1 MSTAEI
7 PQPAT
12 PLPSTVPV
20 LIVGG
25 GAAGLTASMLL
36 SQLGVDTLLVERHPG
51 TSHLPKAHILN
62 QRTMEIFREI
72 GIADTIYERGCPREN
87 MSRVAFATSLAGPS
101 PLHGRLIGHVDAWGG
116 GGDIPAYE
124 AASPC
129 RHSNLPQLRLEP
141 ILRERAESLAPDR
154 VRFHHEVVAVDQDP
168 EWVTARIR
176 DRSSRLEHTVRA
188 RYLIGADGGRTVG
201 AAAGIQ
207 MAGPR
212 DLVDMVSVHMTA
224 DLSGYVPDPSVILH
238 FFINPDGQG
247 SMGSG
252 VLVKMGPEHWD
263 EHSEEWV
270 FHMLCP
276 PGDEASFD
284 EDWTVREVRD
294 SLGIPELQPRI
305 HLVSRWRL
313 EATLANRYRAGRV
326 FVAGDAAHKH
336 SPTTG
341 LGLNS
346 AVQDV
351 YNLCWKLGH
360 VLAGQAGDGLLDSYE
375 AERRP
380 VGRRNVERGTTTFFN
395 HLRLDAAIGLAPGM
409 SAEDGWARFAVLYSD
424 TEEGRAVAGRVAEAV
439 AGSRDEFAAH
449 NVELIGTY
457 TSSAVVQDG
466 SAEPVSP
473 DPIRVFQPDTRPG
486 HRIPHAWLD
495 AGGRRLSTYDVT
507 GRGRFTLIV
516 DAADT
521 AWSGAAAAVAGDV
534 GVPIDVVRIGVGG
547 DFADATGAWREQR
560 HVAPDGAVLV
570 RPDQHVGWRSP
581 TAHPHPDVVL
591 AEALRY
597 ILDRPAA
604 PVSVPLPT
612 PEPELVAS
620 PGGE

>member
-7 PQPAT
+7 PQPAG

-36 SQLGVDTLLVERHPG
+36 SQLGVETLLVERHPG

-62 QRTMEIFREI
+62 QPTMEIFREI
-72 GIADTIYERGCPREN
+72 GIADTVYERGAPHEN
-87 MSRVAFATSLAGPS
+87 MSRVAFATSLAGRS

-116 GGDIPAYE
+116 GADTPAYE

-141 ILRERAESLAPDR
+141 ILREKAESLAPGR
-154 VRFHHEVVAVDQDP
+154 VRFHHELVAVEQDSDG
-168 EWVTARIR
+168 VTARIL

-201 AAAGIQ
+201 AAAGVQ

-224 DLSGYVPDPSVILH
+224 DLSRHLPDPSVILH

-284 EDWTVREVRD
+284 EDWTLREVRD
-294 SLGIPELQPRI
+294 SLGIPDLQPRI

-313 EATLANRYRAGRV
+313 EATLANRYRAGRL

-351 YNLCWKLGH
+351 HNLCWKLAE
-360 VLAGQAGDGLLDSYE
+360 VLAGRAGDGLLDSYE

-395 HLRLDAAIGLAPGM
+395 HLRIDAAIGLEPGM
-409 SAEDGWARFAVLYSD
+409 SVEEGWARFAVLFSD
-424 TEEGRAVAGRVAEAV
+424 TEEGRAVAERVAEAV

-449 NVELIGTY
+449 NVELAGTY

-473 DPIRVFQPDTRPG
+473 DAVRVFMPGTRPG
-486 HRIPHAWLD
+486 QRIPHAWVD
-495 AGGRRLSTYDVT
+495 TGGRRLSTYDLT

-521 AWSGAAAAVAGDV
+521 AWSGAAASLGADL
-534 GVPIDVVRIGVGG
+534 GVPIDVVRIGAGG
-547 DFADATGAWREQR
+547 DWADTTGAWEAQR
-560 HVAPDGAVLV
+560 QVAPDGAVLV
-570 RPDQHVGWRSP
+570 RPDHRVGWRSP
-581 TAHPHPDVVL
+581 MAHPNPHAVL
-591 AEALRY
+591 GEALRY
-597 ILDRPAA
+597 ILDRPTA
-604 PVSVPLPT
+604 PVTASAVA
-612 PEPELVAS
+612 ELVAS
-620 PGGE
+620 Q